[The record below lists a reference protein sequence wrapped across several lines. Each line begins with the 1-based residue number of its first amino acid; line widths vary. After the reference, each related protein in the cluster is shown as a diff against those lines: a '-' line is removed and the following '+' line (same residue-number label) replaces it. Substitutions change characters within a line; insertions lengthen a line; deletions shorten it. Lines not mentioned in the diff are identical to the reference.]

1 MKKERIVKGCR
12 RRDEVETVEEPSE
25 RGHVPDV
32 LSRRH
37 LSLCFDRTLLR
48 RDYQK

>member
-12 RRDEVETVEEPSE
+12 RRDEVEEPSE
-25 RGHVPDV
+25 RGHVPDA

-37 LSLCFDRTLLR
+37 LSLCFDRTSLR